1 MSAKLIDGKAIAKSI
16 RESLSAEVSRH
27 AEERG
32 APLLAVVLVG
42 DDPASHSYVAAKSR
56 ACEEVGIR
64 WRDIRLPAEVSEASL
79 LSEVDALNRDLEV
92 NGILVQLPLPQHIDP
107 EKVINAIDPAKDVDG
122 FHPQNLG
129 GLLAGKPRLVPC
141 TPHGIVVLLQ
151 ESGVSIAG
159 RHVVILGRSNIV
171 GKPLAALLL
180 LRGPGG
186 NATVTVCHSAT
197 TDIAKHTRQ
206 GDILVVAAGRP
217 GLVQGD
223 MVRPGA
229 VVVDVG
235 SNRIED
241 SSAKRGYRFVG
252 DVDFEGASEVAS
264 MITPVPGGVGPMT
277 IAMLLTN
284 TYQAAQAQA
293 QRQSQRQAR
302 S

>member
-1 MSAKLIDGKAIAKSI
+1 MSAKLIDGKAVAKSI
-16 RESLSAEVSRH
+16 RESLSREVSRH
-27 AEERG
+27 AEDSG
-32 APLLAVVLVG
+32 VPSLAVVLVG

-79 LSEVDALNRDLEV
+79 LSQVEALNRDPEV
-92 NGILVQLPLPQHIDP
+92 NGILVQLPLPQQIDP
-107 EKVINAIDPAKDVDG
+107 ERVINAIDPAKDVDG
-122 FHPQNLG
+122 FHPKNLG
-129 GLLAGKPRLVPC
+129 SLLAGKPNLVPC
-141 TPHGIVVLLQ
+141 TPHGIVVLLR
-151 ESGVSIAG
+151 ESGVSVAG
-159 RHVVILGRSNIV
+159 KHVVILGRSNIV

-223 MVRPGA
+223 MIRPGA

-235 SNRIED
+235 SNRVED
-241 SSAKRGYRFVG
+241 PSAKRGYRFIG
-252 DVDFEGASEVAS
+252 DVDFEAASKVAS

-277 IAMLLTN
+277 IAMLLKN
-284 TYQAAQAQA
+284 TYQAAQSQA
-293 QRQSQRQAR
+293 QSQGQS
-302 S
+302 